1 MHRKINRIG
10 CCIKSK
16 QIEAFFAYRI
26 PDAAQPKFFKG
37 DFVKLEQPVILEKDE
52 IIIHSFLG
60 DEIYVLKNP
69 QEINSEKFQLLDE
82 ETFDD
87 LVVADQN
94 TYLEAFAKMKNVL
107 DDGTLKKII
116 LSRIKKVITQ
126 KNGLEIFNLLNVT
139 YKSTFNYIFS
149 SAETGVWIG
158 ATPELLLK
166 ADDHLVST
174 VSLAG
179 TKPNDGFSEWTQKER
194 EEQKIV
200 TDFILTAFQENKIGE
215 TISSKTYTAKAG
227 PVEHLK
233 TDIHGKIETENQ
245 IYSLLKSLH
254 PTPATC
260 GIPKVEAKAKI
271 VQVEKHQRKFYTG
284 FIGINSDEIKY
295 YFVNLR
301 CMKLQKNNAYLYVG
315 GGLTSASVAE
325 REWAETERKADT
337 LEKVLK

>member
-1 MHRKINRIG
+1 LYGKINSIG
-10 CCIKSK
+10 CCLKSK
-16 QIEAFFAYRI
+16 QIEGYFAYRL

-37 DFVKLEQPVILEKDE
+37 DFVKLERPVILEKDE

-69 QEINSEKFQLLDE
+69 VEIDSQKFQLIDKEVESDFVVGDE
-82 ETFDD
+82 
-87 LVVADQN
+87 AA
-94 TYLEAFAKMKNVL
+94 YLNAFGKMKKVL

-116 LSRIKKVITQ
+116 LSRIKKVITK
-126 KNGLEIFNLLNVT
+126 KNGLEIFNLLNAN
-139 YKSTFNYIFS
+139 YKNTFNYIFS
-149 SAETGVWIG
+149 SAETGIWIG

-166 ADDHLVST
+166 ADGNIVST

-194 EEQKIV
+194 EEQKFV
-200 TDFILTAFQENKIGE
+200 TDFILTAFQQNNITEIIN
-215 TISSKTYTAKAG
+215 SKTYTAKAG

-233 TDIHGKIETENQ
+233 TDLQGKIETENQ

-260 GIPKVEAKAKI
+260 GIPKAEAQAKI
-271 VQVEKHQRKFYTG
+271 VEVESHQRNFYTG
-284 FIGINSDEIKY
+284 FLGINSDDIKY

-301 CMKLQKNNAYLYVG
+301 CMKLQNDSAFLFVG
-315 GGLTSASVAE
+315 GGITASSIAE
-325 REWAETERKADT
+325 REWAETERKAET

>member
-1 MHRKINRIG
+1 MYRQINCIG
-10 CCIKSK
+10 CCLKSK

-26 PDAAQPKFFKG
+26 PDAEQPKFFKG
-37 DFVKLEQPVILEKDE
+37 DFVMVEQPAILEKDE

-60 DEIYVLKNP
+60 DEIYLLKNSI
-69 QEINSEKFQLLDE
+69 EINSEEFQLHEQGTDS
-82 ETFDD
+82 D
-87 LVVADQN
+87 LVVVDEKA
-94 TYLEAFAKMKNVL
+94 YLEAFAKMKQVL
-107 DDGTLKKII
+107 DDGSFKKII
-116 LSRIKKVITQ
+116 LSRIKKVMTH
-126 KNGLEIFNLLNVT
+126 KNGLEIFNLLNAT
-139 YKSTFNYIFS
+139 YSNTFNYIFS

-194 EEQKIV
+194 EEQKFV
-200 TDFILTAFQENKIGE
+200 TDFILASFQENKITE
-215 TISSKTYTAKAG
+215 TISSKIYTAKAG

-233 TDIHGKIETENQ
+233 TDIQGKLESENQ
-245 IYSLLKSLH
+245 IYALLKSLH

-260 GIPKVEAKAKI
+260 GIPKAESRAKI
-271 VQVEKHQRKFYTG
+271 VEVELHKRKFYTG
-284 FIGINSDEIKY
+284 YIGFNSDNIKY

-301 CMKLQKNNAYLYVG
+301 CMKLQKENAFLFIG
-315 GGLTSASVAE
+315 GGITSSSIAE
-325 REWAETERKADT
+325 REWTETERKAET

>member
-1 MHRKINRIG
+1 MHWKINRIG
-10 CCIKSK
+10 CCLKSK

-60 DEIYVLKNP
+60 DEIYLLKNSV
-69 QEINSEKFQLLDE
+69 EINSEEFQLLDQG
-82 ETFDD
+82 TDPD
-87 LVVADQN
+87 LVVADEN
-94 TYLEAFAKMKNVL
+94 TYLEAFSKMKKVL
-107 DDGTLKKII
+107 DDGSFKKII

-139 YKSTFNYIFS
+139 YKNTFNYIFS

-166 ADDHLVST
+166 ADDHVVST

-194 EEQKIV
+194 EEQKFV
-200 TDFILTAFQENKIGE
+200 TDFILASFQENKIAE
-215 TISSKTYTAKAG
+215 IISSKTYTAKAG

-233 TDIHGKIETENQ
+233 TDIHGKLETENQ
-245 IYSLLKSLH
+245 IYALLKSLH

-260 GIPKVEAKAKI
+260 GIPKAEAQAKI
-271 VQVEKHQRKFYTG
+271 VEVELHQRKFYTG
-284 FIGINSDEIKY
+284 YIGFNSDNIKY

-301 CMKLQKNNAYLYVG
+301 CMQLHNKHAYLYVG
-315 GGLTSASVAE
+315 GGLTSASIAE
-325 REWAETERKADT
+325 REWLETERKAET